1 MIGVVTTFSG
11 MLECREFIVLRVVE
25 TPANGLPAF
34 ADRLRMS
41 ELAISDYYASHSAMT
56 DPGARATLIRDLP
69 LDIPALCRI
78 LHGLLIHEAWIERQ
92 GFDPAAF
99 AGQSRAT
106 LPVSKR
112 LGQLLAID
120 PRPLTV
126 ARPGEA
132 RALATCR
139 DFALMLCAVLRHHGV
154 PARVRCGFGRYFT
167 GHPYHD
173 HWVCEHWAKAEQRW
187 VLVDAEL
194 DEPHRNVLKF
204 DFEPIDVP
212 RTAFITGI
220 EAWQRCRTG
229 AIDPEQLG
237 HGTSTGL
244 FFARVNL
251 GRDLLALAKTETSS
265 WDTWRAARQPHLEL
279 DEAALLLCDDL
290 AQRGEEGAVDIA
302 PSLSA
307 PPWL

>member
-1 MIGVVTTFSG
+1 M
-11 MLECREFIVLRVVE
+11 RE
-25 TPANGLPAF
+25 PATSN
-34 ADRLRMS
+34 
-41 ELAISDYYASHSAMT
+41 YYAGHSALT
-56 DPGARATLIRDLP
+56 DPGAYANLIGGLA

-99 AGQSRAT
+99 SGQSRAT

-112 LGQLLAID
+112 LDQLLAID
-120 PRPLTV
+120 PRPLTI
-126 ARPGEA
+126 ARPGES

-139 DFALMLCAVLRHHGV
+139 DYALILCAVLRQHGV
-154 PARVRCGFGRYFT
+154 PARVRCGFGSYFT

-173 HWVCEHWAKAEQRW
+173 HWVCEYWARDEQRW

-194 DEPHRNVLKF
+194 DEPHRNLLQF
-204 DFEPIDVP
+204 DFEPTDVP

-220 EAWQRCRTG
+220 EAWQRCRAG
-229 AIDPEQLG
+229 AIDPAQLG
-237 HGTSTGL
+237 HGTTSGL

-251 GRDLLALAKTETSS
+251 ARDLLALAKKEISP
-265 WDTWRAARQPHLEL
+265 WDTWRAAREPHLEL
-279 DEAALLLCDDL
+279 DEAALLLCDGL

>member
-1 MIGVVTTFSG
+1 M
-11 MLECREFIVLRVVE
+11 
-25 TPANGLPAF
+25 PAF
-34 ADRLRMS
+34 IDRLQMS
-41 ELAISDYYASHSAMT
+41 ELAISDYYACHSALT
-56 DPGARATLIRDLP
+56 DPGAHASLISDLP

-99 AGQSRAT
+99 SGQSRAT

-112 LGQLLAID
+112 LDQLLAID
-120 PRPLTV
+120 PSSLTV
-126 ARPGEA
+126 VRPGGS

-139 DFALMLCAVLRHHGV
+139 DFALMLCAVLRQHGV
-154 PARVRCGFGRYFT
+154 PARVRCGFGTYFT

-173 HWVCEHWAKAEQRW
+173 HWICEYWAKAEHRW

-194 DEPHRNVLKF
+194 DEPHRNLLKF
-204 DFEPIDVP
+204 DFEPTDVP

-229 AIDPEQLG
+229 AIDPGQLG
-237 HGTSTGL
+237 HGTTTGL

-251 GRDLLALAKTETSS
+251 ARDLLALAKTETSS
-265 WDTWRAARQPHLEL
+265 WDTWRAAREPHLTL
-279 DEAALLLCDDL
+279 DDAALLLCDGL
-290 AQRGEEGAVDIA
+290 AQRGEEGAVGFA
-302 PSLSA
+302 PSLST
-307 PPWL
+307 PPWQ

>member
-1 MIGVVTTFSG
+1 M
-11 MLECREFIVLRVVE
+11 
-25 TPANGLPAF
+25 N
-34 ADRLRMS
+34 
-41 ELAISDYYASHSAMT
+41 ELAISDDYTGHSAMT
-56 DPGARATLIRDLP
+56 DPGAHATLISGLA
-69 LDIPALCRI
+69 LDIPALCRT
-78 LHGLLIHEAWIERQ
+78 LQGLLIHEAWIERQ

-99 AGQSRAT
+99 AAQSRAT

-112 LGQLLAID
+112 LDQLLAID
-120 PRPLTV
+120 SRPLTV
-126 ARPGEA
+126 ARPGYS

-139 DFALMLCAVLRHHGV
+139 DFALMLCAVLRQHGV
-154 PARVRCGFGRYFT
+154 PARVRCGFGRYFN

-173 HWVCEHWAKAEQRW
+173 HWVCEHWGKAEQRW

-194 DEPHRNVLKF
+194 DEPHRSLLRF
-204 DFEPIDVP
+204 DFEPTDVP
-212 RTAFITGI
+212 PTAFITGI

-251 GRDLLALAKTETSS
+251 ARDLLALAKIETSS
-265 WDTWRAARQPHLEL
+265 WDNWRAAREPHLTQ

-302 PSLSA
+302 PSLST

>member
-1 MIGVVTTFSG
+1 MS
-11 MLECREFIVLRVVE
+11 ECRESIVPQAVE
-25 TPANGLPAF
+25 TPANGVPAF

-41 ELAISDYYASHSAMT
+41 ELAISDYYAGHSAMT
-56 DPGARATLIRDLP
+56 DPGAHADLICDLR
-69 LDIPALCRI
+69 LDIPSLCRI

-112 LGQLLAID
+112 LDQLLAID

-126 ARPGEA
+126 ARQGES

-139 DFALMLCAVLRHHGV
+139 DFALMLCAVLRQHGV

-167 GHPYHD
+167 GHSYHD
-173 HWVCEHWAKAEQRW
+173 HWVCEYWARDEQRW

-204 DFEPIDVP
+204 DFEPTDVP

-251 GRDLLALAKTETSS
+251 ARDLLALARTETSP
-265 WDTWRAARQPHLEL
+265 WDTWRAAREPHLTQ

>member
-1 MIGVVTTFSG
+1 
-11 MLECREFIVLRVVE
+11 
-25 TPANGLPAF
+25 
-34 ADRLRMS
+34 MS
-41 ELAISDYYASHSAMT
+41 ELATCDYYADHSALT
-56 DPGARATLIRDLP
+56 DPGAHATLISGLP

-78 LHGLLIHEAWIERQ
+78 LQGLLIHEAWIERQ

-99 AGQSRAT
+99 SGQSRAT

-112 LGQLLAID
+112 LEQLLAID

-126 ARPGEA
+126 ARPGES

-139 DFALMLCAVLRHHGV
+139 DFSLMLCAVLRQHGI

-167 GHPYHD
+167 GHPFHD
-173 HWVCEHWAKAEQRW
+173 HWVCEYWAPGAHRW

-194 DEPHRNVLKF
+194 DEPHRNFLKF
-204 DFEPIDVP
+204 DFEPTDVP

-220 EAWQRCRTG
+220 AAWKGCRNS

-237 HGTSTGL
+237 HGTTTGL

-251 GRDLLALAKTETSS
+251 ARDLLALAKTETSL
-265 WDTWRAARQPHLEL
+265 WDSWRAAREPHLKL
-279 DEAALLLCDDL
+279 DEAALLRCDSL
-290 AQRGEEGAVDIA
+290 AQRGEEGAVEIA